1 MIDTVKLRMSKGLYV
16 PKNASTYGW
25 QSATYSDPDLQTG
38 GYRKNTVQALTQ
50 NGVALRIH
58 NNGRL
63 LTIEASLP
71 KLIYGNNLSRV
82 SQPTAALKQLREV
95 ARDLVTGPIPGL
107 ADTEC
112 LRVDFC
118 YNFFVGDQLPDYLA
132 AISKLPHSRQR
143 FVYNGAH
150 SIEWSSKNGR
160 RIILYDKDL
169 EMQHNDRIIA
179 SEAKGILR
187 FEVQVRKKSGFLQ
200 RRLNTQYLVT
210 GDVVS
215 AAVAYACLGETIA
228 AIGMDRTFKPAD
240 IAGSVLATNFSGST
254 VNRLLGLHH
263 RLQTEPLETVKRSM
277 GRSTFFEGLR
287 QLKRVGLWPVSMSS
301 VELSPLKLPPIGEL
315 ISDQEIKIASG
326 N

>member
-1 MIDTVKLRMSKGLYV
+1 VIDTIKLRVANGLFQ
-16 PKNASTYGW
+16 PKDASTYPW
-25 QSATYSDPDLQTG
+25 KSAIYSDPDLKTG
-38 GYRKNTVQALTQ
+38 ETRRNTVQSLTHD
-50 NGVALRIH
+50 GVTVGIH
-58 NNGRL
+58 NSGRL
-63 LTIEASLP
+63 LTMEASLP
-71 KLIYGNNLSRV
+71 KLMYGNNLSRV
-82 SQPTAALKQLREV
+82 SRPTMALRRLRELV
-95 ARDLVTGPIPGL
+95 RDLVTGPIPGL
-107 ADTEC
+107 ADSEC

-143 FVYNGAH
+143 FVYNGAR
-150 SIEWSSKNGR
+150 SIEWSSNNGR

-169 EMQHNDRIIA
+169 EMQHNDRIA
-179 SEAKGILR
+179 APEAKGILR
-187 FEVQVRKKSGFLQ
+187 FEVQIRKKSGFLQ

-215 AAVAYACLGETIA
+215 AAVAYACLGETVA

-240 IAGSVLATNFSGST
+240 IARSVLARNFSGST

-315 ISDQEIKIASG
+315 ISDQEIKITTV
-326 N
+326 